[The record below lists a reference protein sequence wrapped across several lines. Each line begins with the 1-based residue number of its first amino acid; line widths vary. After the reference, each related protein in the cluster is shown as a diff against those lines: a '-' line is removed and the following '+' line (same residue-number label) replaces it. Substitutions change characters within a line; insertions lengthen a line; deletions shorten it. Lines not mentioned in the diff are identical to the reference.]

1 MLRAL
6 YEAFGRGDLA
16 EVESLFSPDA
26 IFHQPG
32 RNPTSGDYKGVSE
45 ILRLLRSLAERSGGT
60 FRGTVHDI
68 LGSDDHAIG
77 LLRVTAARKD
87 RPLDMPVVHVVHVTN
102 GRITE
107 IWAHPRDQ
115 YAVDAFWA

>member
-87 RPLDMPVVHVVHVTN
+87 RALDMPVVHVVHVTN

-107 IWAHPRDQ
+107 VWAHPRDQ